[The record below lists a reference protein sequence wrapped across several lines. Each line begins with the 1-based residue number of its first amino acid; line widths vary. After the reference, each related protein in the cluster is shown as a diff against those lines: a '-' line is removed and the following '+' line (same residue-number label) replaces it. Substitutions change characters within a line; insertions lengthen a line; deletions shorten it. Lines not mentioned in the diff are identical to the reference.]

1 MKEPGPFDA
10 SSPLAIYVKLRVFS
24 GGIPLKRCVLS
35 AISAAILFVRAAPA
49 QQGQL
54 DASPT
59 LFTVMAAINAAG
71 YDADLDSPNNS
82 PLRKAV
88 RAELAKREIPSL
100 PRIKEFFVIHRK
112 TNPAD
117 NLGQYISFGLC
128 INPAPDFTLRK
139 DADVPPEVESMRDF
153 SRLLTAFYK
162 EANIEELWKRAQ
174 PGIDQLIAPY
184 HQGVMNALL
193 TVNSYLRQPN
203 SGFRGRH
210 FQIFLEP
217 LAAPGQMH
225 TRSYGNEYTVVIA
238 PSPRPRIEEVRHAYL
253 YYLLDPLATR
263 NQEILE
269 RKKVLADHAQRAH
282 LLGDEY
288 KNDFLLLVTGSLVRA
303 VEARMDHK
311 PEAVQQA
318 LHEGYILAP
327 YFSEALVQ
335 FEKQEQSMMLYYT
348 SMVQAI
354 DLLKEDQRLLP
365 VVFSSQASAPPK
377 VEAPETK
384 PVTPPV
390 YETLNQAEE
399 LLKKRDFEHAEPL
412 FQEASNQSAN
422 KHAQAAGYY
431 GLARIALM
439 LGQAEEGETLLE
451 HTLDSDP
458 ESQVKAWA
466 LIYLGKLR
474 LEVND
479 KEHAAQYF
487 QQVIL
492 VNGASDAAIKEA
504 RQGLERSL
512 SK

>member
-1 MKEPGPFDA
+1 MA
-10 SSPLAIYVKLRVFS
+10 LLAEV
-24 GGIPLKRCVLS
+24 
-35 AISAAILFVRAAPA
+35 AQAATPER
-49 QQGQL
+49 GQL

-59 LFTVMAAINAAG
+59 LFAVMAAINAAG
-71 YDADLDSPNNS
+71 YDTDIGSPNNS
-82 PLRKAV
+82 PLREIV
-88 RAELAKREIPSL
+88 RKELAGKQIASL
-100 PRIKEFFVIHRK
+100 PDLRAFYAEHHQNDA
-112 TNPAD
+112 TAD
-117 NLGQYISFGLC
+117 LSQYISFALSADGP
-128 INPAPDFTLRK
+128 PAFALKGRTVETPPDAALL
-139 DADVPPEVESMRDF
+139 ADLSP
-153 SRLLTAFYK
+153 LLAKFYL
-162 EANIEELWKRAQ
+162 EANIEDLWNRAQ
-174 PGIDQLIAPY
+174 PAFEQAIARY
-184 HQGVMNALL
+184 HEPVAEAVLQ
-193 TVNSYLRQPN
+193 VNGFLRN
-203 SGFRGRH
+203 ETSGTSANW
-210 FQIFLEP
+210 FQIYIDL
-217 LAAPGQMH
+217 LGAPNQIQ
-225 TRSYGNEYTVVIA
+225 TRSYGRNYYVVIT
-238 PSPRPRIEEVRHAYL
+238 PSAEPRIRDVRHAYL
-253 YYLLDPLATR
+253 HYLLDPLATR

-318 LHEGYILAP
+318 LREGYILAP

-354 DLLKEDQRLLP
+354 DLLKEDQRLMP
-365 VVFSSQASAPPK
+365 VVFSSQAPAPPK
-377 VEAPETK
+377 VEAPEAK

-399 LLKKRDFEHAEPL
+399 LLKKRDLEHAEQL
-412 FQEASNQSAN
+412 FQEAANQSAS

-431 GLARIALM
+431 GLARIALT
-439 LGQAEEGETLLE
+439 LGQAEEAETLLE

-458 ESQVKAWA
+458 ETQVKAWA
-466 LIYLGKLR
+466 LVYLGKLR

-492 VNGASDAAIKEA
+492 VNGASDAVVKEA
-504 RQGLERSL
+504 RQGLEKSL

>member
-1 MKEPGPFDA
+1 LQRYA
-10 SSPLAIYVKLRVFS
+10 V
-24 GGIPLKRCVLS
+24 S
-35 AISAAILFVRAAPA
+35 AISAALLFLRAAPA

-82 PLRKAV
+82 PVRKAV
-88 RAELAKREIPSL
+88 RAELAEREIPSL
-100 PRIKEFFVIHRK
+100 VRIKEFFAAHRK
-112 TNPAD
+112 TNPTD
-117 NLGQYISFGLC
+117 ELGQYISFGLC
-128 INPAPDFTLRK
+128 INPAPDFTLRS
-139 DADVPPEVESMRDF
+139 DADAPPDVVRMREF
-153 SRLLTAFYK
+153 SRLLAAFYR
-162 EANIEELWKRAQ
+162 EANIEDLWKRAQ
-174 PGIDQLIAPY
+174 PDIDQLIAPY

-193 TVNSYLRQPN
+193 TVNSYLRQSN

-225 TRSYGNEYTVVIA
+225 TRSYGNDYTVVIA
-238 PSPRPRIEEVRHAYL
+238 PSQRPRIEEIRHAYL

-263 NQEILE
+263 NREVLE
-269 RKKVLADHAQRAH
+269 RKKVLADHAERAH
-282 LLGDEY
+282 LLGDDY
-288 KNDFLLLVTGSLVRA
+288 KTDFLLLATGSLVRA

-327 YFSEALVQ
+327 YFGEALAQ
-335 FEKQEQSMMLYYT
+335 FEKQEQSMMLYYS

-354 DLLKEDQRLLP
+354 DLLKEDQRLMP
-365 VVFSSQASAPPK
+365 VIFSSQAPAPPK
-377 VEAPETK
+377 VEVPEAK

-399 LLKKRDFEHAEPL
+399 LLKKRDLEHAEQL
-412 FQEASNQSAN
+412 FQEAANQSTN

-431 GLARIALM
+431 GLARIALT
-439 LGQAEEGETLLE
+439 LGEAEEAETLLD
-451 HTLDSDP
+451 HTLESDP

-466 LIYLGKLR
+466 LVYLGKLR
-474 LEVND
+474 LEVMD

-492 VNGASDAAIKEA
+492 VNGAPDAAIKEA
-504 RQGLERSL
+504 RQGLEKSL

>member
-1 MKEPGPFDA
+1 MKRF
-10 SSPLAIYVKLRVFS
+10 VV
-24 GGIPLKRCVLS
+24 S
-35 AISAAILFVRAAPA
+35 AISAAILFLRVGPA

-82 PLRKAV
+82 PLRKTV

-100 PRIKEFFVIHRK
+100 PRIKEFFAAHRK
-112 TNPAD
+112 TNPSD
-117 NLGQYISFGLC
+117 ELGQYISFGLC
-128 INPAPDFTLRK
+128 INPAPDFTIRK
-139 DADVPPEVESMRDF
+139 DADTPPEVAQMRDF
-153 SRLLTAFYK
+153 SRLLAAFYK
-162 EANIEELWKRAQ
+162 EANIEDLWQSAQ
-174 PGIDQLIAPY
+174 PAIDLLIAPY
-184 HQGVMNALL
+184 HQGVMNAFLA
-193 TVNSYLRQPN
+193 VNGYLRQAN
-203 SGFRGRH
+203 SGFRGRR

-217 LAAPGQMH
+217 LASPGQMH

-238 PSPRPRIEEVRHAYL
+238 PSARPRIEEIRHAYL

-263 NQEILE
+263 NREILA
-269 RKKVLADHAQRAH
+269 RKKVLADHAQRAR

-327 YFSEALVQ
+327 YFSEALMQ
-335 FEKQEQSMMLYYT
+335 FEKEEQSMSLYYT

-354 DLLKEDQRLLP
+354 DLLKEDQRLMP
-365 VVFSSQASAPPK
+365 VVFSSQAPAPPK
-377 VEAPETK
+377 MEAPEAK

-399 LLKKRDFEHAEPL
+399 LLKKRDLDHAEQL
-412 FQEASNQSAN
+412 FQEAANQSTN

-431 GLARIALM
+431 GLARIALTI
-439 LGQAEEGETLLE
+439 GEAEEAETLLE
-451 HTLDSDP
+451 HALDSDP
-458 ESQVKAWA
+458 ESQVKAWV
-466 LIYLGKLR
+466 LVYLGKLR

-479 KEHAAQYF
+479 REHAAQFF

-492 VNGASDAAIKEA
+492 VNGAPDAAIKEA
-504 RQGLERSL
+504 RLGLEKSL